1 MPCAPRPPSVVK
13 LHSQIL
19 RIQALGGLIMST
31 SVRLCVRLAG
41 LFVGVAVTGA
51 VAAQVAP
58 PAPSAANGTFA
69 DRTGVWGN
77 FPSTRPDT
85 SNPFFKPLGSNART
99 CATCH
104 NPNDGWSVSLGNLS
118 KRFTSTAGLD
128 PIFLSLDGT
137 NCPSLPL
144 DTLAHRQIAS
154 SLLLGR
160 GLIRVELAVPVNA
173 DYTVASVSNPYGC
186 SSTTAVSVY
195 RRILPTTNL
204 PFLTE
209 VMWDGRETLASGAL
223 TSALV
228 NQANDAVHGHAAGV
242 VPASTSAIGSAVG
255 LELLQY
261 TAQIFDNAAGA
272 LNGSG
277 ASGGLQAL
285 AATHSVAA
293 ASGAPVFTLFQ
304 AWEAIVAPVTP
315 SAVAQ
320 ASIGRGERIFN
331 TRPISIA
338 GVAGFNDVPG
348 ADGNVHPV
356 VVGTCGTCHNTVNV
370 GTHATP
376 FLVDEGQAHLTVK
389 NVDLPL
395 ITLVQRSTGTRVQV
409 TDPGAA
415 LISGRFADVGK
426 FKVPGLRGFAA
437 HAPYFH
443 NGAAKSAAD
452 VVTFYNTRFNL
463 NLSTQEATDLA
474 NFLNAL

>member
-1 MPCAPRPPSVVK
+1 
-13 LHSQIL
+13 
-19 RIQALGGLIMST
+19 MSD
-31 SVRLCVRLAG
+31 SFGHRCRAAG
-41 LFVGVAVTGA
+41 LAIGLGIAWGVV
-51 VAAQVAP
+51 AQVAP
-58 PAPSAANGTFA
+58 PVPSATNGTFA

-85 SNPFFKPLGSNART
+85 TNPFFKPLGSNART

-128 PIFLSLDGT
+128 PIFLPLDGT

-144 DTLAHRQIAS
+144 DTLAHRQAAS

-160 GLIRVELAVPVNA
+160 GLIRVELPVPASA

-204 PFLTE
+204 PLLTE
-209 VMWDGRETLASGAL
+209 VMWDGRETLSSGAL
-223 TSALV
+223 TAALV

-242 VPASTSAIGSAVG
+242 APAPVSAIGSAVG

-261 TAQIFDNAAGA
+261 TAQIFDTAAGP
-272 LNGSG
+272 LNGAG

-285 AATHSVAA
+285 ATTHLVGAA
-293 ASGAPVFTLFQ
+293 NGAPVFTLFQ
-304 AWEAIVAPVTP
+304 AWETSVAPTTP
-315 SAVAQ
+315 TAVAQ

-331 TRPISIA
+331 TRPMTIT
-338 GVAGFNDVPG
+338 GVAGLNDVPG
-348 ADGNVHPV
+348 ADGNVHPT
-356 VVGTCGTCHNTVNV
+356 VVGTCGTCHNSVNI
-370 GTHATP
+370 GTHASP
-376 FLVDEGQAHLTVK
+376 LLLDEGQAHLTVK

-395 ITLVQRSTGTRVQV
+395 ITLVQRSTGARVQV

-415 LISGRFADVGK
+415 LISGHFADIGK

-437 HAPYFH
+437 HPPYFH

-463 NLSTQEATDLA
+463 NLSAQEATDLA